1 MKQKAFLGKLIAIDM
16 YNCGTEETATP
27 TVAEELLRKG
37 CEEFALRY
45 QQIVCYQ
52 EEGAKE
58 YSLFAI
64 CQQGHVTLHVYP
76 EMGFMTADLFSC
88 CANADPAALARY
100 LRQAFDADKSKI
112 TLLDRG
118 DFGSKNDMKP
128 THRSKIK
135 LIRRTKNV
143 TSSMGSKLK
152 KMMMKP
158 RSI

>member
-1 MKQKAFLGKLIAIDM
+1 MKEKTFIGKLIAIDM
-16 YNCGTEETATP
+16 YNCDTEAISSP
-27 TVAEELLRKG
+27 AGAEELLRHG
-37 CEEFALRY
+37 CEEFAMRC
-45 QQIVCYQ
+45 QQVFCYS
-52 EEGAKE
+52 EADAKE

-64 CQQGHVTLHVYP
+64 CIQGHVTLHVYP
-76 EMGFMTADLFSC
+76 ELGFLTADIFSC
-88 CANADPAALARY
+88 FSEAKPDALARY
-100 LRQAFDADKSKI
+100 LRTAFDADKSKI

-143 TSSMGSKLK
+143 TTNVGMKLK

-158 RSI
+158 RSL